1 MRNMFTVF
9 NIPISDFGNEMLTD
23 ITDKTNEHIAS
34 RNEGTARDRDE
45 SDENKFLP

>member
-1 MRNMFTVF
+1 MRNVFFVF

-23 ITDKTNEHIAS
+23 ITDTTIEHIVS

-45 SDENKFLP
+45 SDENNFLP